1 LIFLITFSHNPTML
15 AISALTTPAKTFS
28 ANAHAASPPKV
39 VVVGGGAGG
48 LASAGRLARAGCNVT
63 LLEKN
68 AELGGRVQSEHI
80 NGWRFDT
87 GPSLLLFPQKYE
99 ETFEALGTPMASVV
113 DICRVEPAA
122 YRVFFPSSPGY
133 SIDLLNN
140 PDEMAAQLEK
150 LEPGAGASFFKFVA
164 MAKSH
169 LDIGMPYFIDR
180 SFDELTNAK
189 SLFDLLPKLS
199 SINPWQMLGPHDMV
213 MRNFFK
219 DPRLRAAFTFQDL
232 YVGLTPGSAPA
243 VFSLLAGTE
252 LTDGVWYP
260 RGGGFQ
266 TIRDG
271 LETAI
276 KKCGVEVKTNSEV
289 KTIEVEDKNGAVKG
303 VRIANGDFIEADVVV
318 CNRDLPAAYDLLEQ
332 SVVQSVANHAAKE
345 TKKLSNLKYSMG
357 VIAYNWCI
365 TGKLEGL
372 AHHNVFLSEKF
383 EAAWKP
389 AATPRDFPQYPN
401 FYVHVP
407 SKTDPSAAPEGC
419 DSVMILLPVAHM
431 QLKAKKTGES
441 DSSSTNYEELVAAG
455 RQKIL
460 DSFKAAGIGGD
471 GAIEDMIAHEMVI
484 APPQWKERY
493 GVQHGAAFGLSHSL
507 DQLSLFRPGNKDE
520 AVPGLYFVGAS
531 TRPGNGV
538 PLCFIGAKLTSE
550 RILKD
555 YGLMQ

>member
-1 LIFLITFSHNPTML
+1 ML
-15 AISALTTPAKTFS
+15 TISASAMSKIFS
-28 ANAHAASPPKV
+28 ADASGIATSPPKV

-48 LASAGRLARAGCNVT
+48 LASAGRLARAGCSVK

-68 AELGGRVQSEHI
+68 AELGGRVQSENI

-99 ETFEALGTPMASVV
+99 ETFKALGTPMASVV
-113 DICRVEPAA
+113 DIRRIEPAA

-140 PDEMAAQLEK
+140 PDDMATQLEE
-150 LEPGAGASFFKFVA
+150 LEPGAGASFFKFLA

-169 LDIGMPYFIDR
+169 LDVGMPYFIDR
-180 SFDELTNAK
+180 SFDELKNAK
-189 SLFDLLPKLS
+189 NLFDLLPKLS

-213 MRNFFK
+213 MRKFFR

-232 YVGLTPGSAPA
+232 YVGLSPGSAPA

-260 RGGGFQ
+260 RGGFQ
-266 TIRDG
+266 SVRDG
-271 LETAI
+271 LEAAI
-276 KKCGVEVKTNSEV
+276 KNCGVEIRTQSEV
-289 KTIEVEDKNGAVKG
+289 ASIEVGQNGAVQG
-303 VRIANGDFIEADVVV
+303 VRTTSGDYIEADVVV
-318 CNRDLPAAYDLLEQ
+318 CNRDLPAAYSLLHQ
-332 SVVQSVANHAAKE
+332 SPIASVADYALKQ
-345 TKKLSNLKYSMG
+345 TKKLSNLKYSAG

-365 TGKLEGL
+365 KGKLEGL

-389 AATPRDFPQYPN
+389 AATPRELPEFPN

-407 SKTDPSAAPEGC
+407 SRTDPTAAPEGC

-431 QLKAKKTGES
+431 QLKAKKTGTYNSASEN
-441 DSSSTNYEELVAAG
+441 DSCTIYDELVTAG
-455 RQKIL
+455 RERIV
-460 DSFKAAGIGGD
+460 DSFKTAGIGD
-471 GAIEDMIAHEMVI
+471 VSKLIAHEMI
-484 APPQWKERY
+484 ITPPQWKERY
-493 GVQHGAAFGLSHSL
+493 GVQHGAAFGLSHTL
-507 DQLSLFRPGNKDE
+507 DQLSLFRPADKDD
-520 AVPGLYFVGAS
+520 AINGLYFVGAS

-538 PLCFIGAKLTSE
+538 PLCFIGAKLTAE

-555 YGLMQ
+555 YGVVKLEE

>member
-1 LIFLITFSHNPTML
+1 ML
-15 AISALTTPAKTFS
+15 TISASSRPILFS
-28 ANAHAASPPKV
+28 ADASGIATSPPKV

-48 LASAGRLARAGCNVT
+48 LASAGRLARAGCSVT

-99 ETFEALGTPMASVV
+99 ETFDALDTPMASLV
-113 DICRVEPAA
+113 DISRIEPAA

-140 PDEMAAQLEK
+140 PDDMAAQLEE
-150 LEPGAGASFFKFVA
+150 LEPGAGAAFFKFLA

-180 SFDELTNAK
+180 SFDELKNAK
-189 SLFDLLPKLS
+189 NLFDLLPKLS
-199 SINPWQMLGPHDMV
+199 SINPWQMLGPHDVV
-213 MRNFFK
+213 MRDFFK
-219 DPRLRAAFTFQDL
+219 DPRLRAAFCFQDL

-260 RGGGFQ
+260 RGGFQ
-266 TIRDG
+266 SVRDG
-271 LETAI
+271 LEMAI
-276 KKCGVEVKTNSEV
+276 KKCGVEVRTQSEV
-289 KTIEVEDKNGAVKG
+289 ASIEVGQNEIVQG
-303 VRIANGDFIEADVVV
+303 VRTTSGDFLEADVVV
-318 CNRDLPAAYDLLEQ
+318 CNRDLPAAYSLLHQ
-332 SVVQSVANHAAKE
+332 SPVKRVADHAVKQ
-345 TKKLSNLKYSMG
+345 TKKLSNLKYSAG

-365 TGKLEGL
+365 KGKLEGL
-372 AHHNVFLSEKF
+372 AHHNVFLSEEF

-389 AATPRDFPQYPN
+389 AATPQELPQFPN

-407 SKTDPSAAPEGC
+407 SKSDPTAAPEGC
-419 DSVMILLPVAHM
+419 ESVMILLPVAHM
-431 QLKAKKTGES
+431 QLKAKKTGSIFNSIEK
-441 DSSSTNYEELVAAG
+441 DTSTNYDELVNAG
-455 RQKIL
+455 RQRII
-460 DSFKAAGIGGD
+460 DSFKAAGI
-471 GAIEDMIAHEMVI
+471 EDVSKMIAHEMFI
-484 APPQWKERY
+484 TPPQWKERY
-493 GVQHGAAFGLSHSL
+493 GVQHGAAFGLSHTL
-507 DQLSLFRPGNKDE
+507 DQLSLFRPSDKEE
-520 AVPGLYFVGAS
+520 AIEGLYFVGAS

-538 PLCFIGAKLTSE
+538 PLCFIGAKLTAE

-555 YGLMQ
+555 YGVVNVGK